1 MGLAWLSQ
9 PAKQFHGRCSHWQS
23 TTWPQPERKG
33 QNLCKHASF
42 THPQHAIVHA
52 IRECHSCPALLPL
65 QLVHSLCSNIFH
77 AHKQFRVLGVLSSL
91 MLKSKV
97 VQRLLPVL
105 HGTPLAANLI
115 SQLLSLS
122 SLQDKVGSRTLEG
135 RRLRRHV
142 LKGAVIVFITAGY
155 SGKKFIF
162 EKVLGD
168 AHQTPWEGYRALI
181 TLSC

>member
-1 MGLAWLSQ
+1 MDLAWVRQ
-9 PAKQFHGRCSHWQS
+9 PAKQLHGRCSHWQS

-105 HGTPLAANLI
+105 VIPAGQSWQQNPGRAQAKAACSEGCRHCLHH
-115 SQLLSLS
+115 SRLLWQEVHL
-122 SLQDKVGSRTLEG
+122 
-135 RRLRRHV
+135 
-142 LKGAVIVFITAGY
+142 
-155 SGKKFIF
+155 
-162 EKVLGD
+162 
-168 AHQTPWEGYRALI
+168 
-181 TLSC
+181 